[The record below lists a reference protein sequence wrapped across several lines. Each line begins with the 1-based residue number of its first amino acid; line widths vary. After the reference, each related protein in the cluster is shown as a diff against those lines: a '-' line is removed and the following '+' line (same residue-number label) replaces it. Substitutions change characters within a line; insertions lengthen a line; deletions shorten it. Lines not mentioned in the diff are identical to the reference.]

1 MIFAELFAIQI
12 YLAKLFTFVIHGCFK
27 QSLTVARFRQSRTNK
42 RDIKSLACCEI
53 FVKQFNEYITFV
65 ILLNVSSTNLN
76 FRILDNTN
84 IYLLNG
90 LEMVIHH
97 IIYNKNITK
106 FFLYL
111 LKIFKALDIFIFL

>member
-1 MIFAELFAIQI
+1 MQNCLQHNF
-12 YLAKLFTFVIHGCFK
+12 AKLITFVIHGCFK
-27 QSLTVARFRQSRTNK
+27 HSLTVARFRQSRTNK

-65 ILLNVSSTNLN
+65 ILLNVSSTN
-76 FRILDNTN
+76 FRILDITN

-97 IIYNKNITK
+97 IIYNKIIIK

-111 LKIFKALDIFIFL
+111 LKIFKALDNLYV